1 MKIAIA
7 MGPWLPVPAIQGGA
21 VNRRWQG
28 VAEEFAALGH
38 EVIML
43 CRSFPG
49 QPSIEV
55 VNGVHYVR
63 RGGFTW
69 TTKIWIDLIKDLT
82 YALTTAPTLPA
93 ADVLII
99 NDFWLPVFAPLHPNI
114 KKVVVNVGRFPKGQY
129 FLYGQV
135 DRFAVASHAMETAIA
150 AQYPSAISRMK
161 VVPNPIST
169 TVFQPG
175 ATVRQNREE
184 KVILYVGRVHRE
196 KGLHLLIAAFALIS
210 QAFPTVRLRIIGPIE
225 THQGG
230 GGENYFNQLKQQAEG
245 LKVEFV
251 APIFNPEALAKAYQE
266 ADLFCYPSLAEKGE
280 AFGVAPLEAMA
291 TGLVPIVSN
300 LDCFKDF
307 IEDQTTGFFF
317 DHRTSEATENL
328 AAVFKRSLSNW
339 EQTRSMGTKARQQAE
354 QFSYR
359 NIAKRYLADFEQLLE
374 SNKEVARQHG

>member
-28 VAEEFAALGH
+28 VAEEFAAMGH

-49 QPSIEV
+49 QPSTEII
-55 VNGVHYVR
+55 NGVQYVR

-69 TTKIWIDLIKDLT
+69 TLKTWIDLIKDLA
-82 YALTTAPTLPA
+82 YALTTVPTLPT
-93 ADVLII
+93 ADILII

-135 DRFAVASHAMETAIA
+135 DRFAVASRAMETAIA
-150 AQYPSAISRMK
+150 AQFPSAIPRMK

-169 TVFQPG
+169 TVFQPK
-175 ATVRQNREE
+175 THQSRDE
-184 KVILYVGRVHRE
+184 KVILYVGRVHPE
-196 KGLHLLIAAFALIS
+196 KGLHLLIAAFTLVAQEL
-210 QAFPTVRLRIIGPIE
+210 PTIRLKIIGPTE

-230 GGENYFNQLKQQAEG
+230 GGEDYLNQLKQQAEG
-245 LKVEFV
+245 LNVEFV
-251 APIFNPEALAKAYQE
+251 APIFNPQELAKAYQA

-280 AFGVAPLEAMA
+280 AFGLAPLEAMA

-300 LDCFKDF
+300 LECFKDF

-317 DHRTSEATENL
+317 DHRSDKATENL
-328 AAVFKRSLSNW
+328 AAVLRRSLSNW
-339 EQTRSMGTKARQQAE
+339 EQTRSMKTKARQQAE
-354 QFSYR
+354 QFSYH
-359 NIAKRYLADFEQLLE
+359 NIAKLYLADFEQLLD
-374 SNKEVARQHG
+374 SNKEVVSQPG

>member
-1 MKIAIA
+1 

-43 CRSFPG
+43 CRSFSG
-49 QPSIEV
+49 QPALEV
-55 VNGVHYVR
+55 LNGVQYVR

-69 TTKIWIDLIKDLT
+69 TTKIWIDLIKDLS
-82 YALTTAPTLPA
+82 YALTTAPTLPST
-93 ADVLII
+93 DILII

-129 FLYGQV
+129 FLYRQV
-135 DRFAVASHAMETAIA
+135 DRFAVASRAMETAIA

-169 TVFQPG
+169 TVFQP
-175 ATVRQNREE
+175 ATNLYQNRDE
-184 KVILYVGRVHRE
+184 KVILYVGRIHPE

-210 QAFPTVRLRIIGPIE
+210 KELPTVRLRIIGPSG

-230 GGENYFNQLKQQAEG
+230 GGADYLNQLKQQAEG

-251 APIFNPEALAKAYQE
+251 APIFDPEALARAYQE

-307 IEDQTTGFFF
+307 IADQTTGFFF
-317 DHRTSEATENL
+317 DHRSAEATENL
-328 AAVFKRSLSNW
+328 ATVLKRALCDW
-339 EQTRSMGTKARQQAE
+339 ERTRSMKIQARQQAE

-359 NIAKRYLADFEQLLE
+359 NVAEQYLADFEALLDLD
-374 SNKEVARQHG
+374 KEVASQHE